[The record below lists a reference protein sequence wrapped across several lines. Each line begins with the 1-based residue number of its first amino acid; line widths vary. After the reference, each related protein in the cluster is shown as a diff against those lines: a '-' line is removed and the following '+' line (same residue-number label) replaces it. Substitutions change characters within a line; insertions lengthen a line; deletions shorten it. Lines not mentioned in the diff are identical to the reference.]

1 MNLKNNQTS
10 TITSTKKKNALKD
23 TDKQEMTVNDRQVLV
38 F

>member
-10 TITSTKKKNALKD
+10 TITSKKKKNALKD

>member
-10 TITSTKKKNALKD
+10 TITSMKKKNALKD